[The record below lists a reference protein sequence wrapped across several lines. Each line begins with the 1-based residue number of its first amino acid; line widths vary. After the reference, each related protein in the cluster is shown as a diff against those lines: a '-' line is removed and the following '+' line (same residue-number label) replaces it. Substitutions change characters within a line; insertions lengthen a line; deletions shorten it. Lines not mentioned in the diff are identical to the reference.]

1 MKILYILLTF
11 AAVGLCSCSSCSRA
25 KEIDERREALRQ
37 NDRDELD
44 EARRDL
50 AAADSI
56 ANMAGPKL
64 QVLQDTLVVFEKNE
78 KYQSKGF
85 YVLKEHAGDKS
96 QLTFFPEVE
105 EEGQVLLV
113 KIDSNRK
120 WSFLKIEPETVN
132 LGAYLGTKEVVEFVG
147 RELTSEEKAQFA
159 SISEFAIAMKQLRDA
174 NASIQKNKLKIE
186 FYEKKISQ
194 HTNSID

>member
-120 WSFLKIEPETVN
+120 WSFLKIEPEKAN
-132 LGAYLGTKEVVEFVG
+132 LGSYLGTKEVMEFVG
-147 RELTSEEKAQFA
+147 RELTDEEKAQFA

>member
-1 MKILYILLTF
+1 MRYLLIF
-11 AAVGLCSCSSCSRA
+11 LMVAGLGLSSCSSCQRA
-25 KEIDERREALRQ
+25 KEIEERRDALKQ
-37 NDRDELD
+37 NDRAELD
-44 EARRDL
+44 EAHRDL
-50 AAADSI
+50 ATADSI
-56 ANMAGPKL
+56 ANIAGPKL
-64 QVLQDTLVVFEKNE
+64 QMMQDSLVVFEKNE

-113 KIDSNRK
+113 KIDSQRK
-120 WSFLKIEPETVN
+120 WSFLKIEPKTDG
-132 LGAYLGTKEVVEFVG
+132 LGSYLDTKEVVEFVG
-147 RELTSEEKAQFA
+147 RELTNEEEEQFA
-159 SISEFAIAMKQLRDA
+159 SISEFAIAMKNLRDA